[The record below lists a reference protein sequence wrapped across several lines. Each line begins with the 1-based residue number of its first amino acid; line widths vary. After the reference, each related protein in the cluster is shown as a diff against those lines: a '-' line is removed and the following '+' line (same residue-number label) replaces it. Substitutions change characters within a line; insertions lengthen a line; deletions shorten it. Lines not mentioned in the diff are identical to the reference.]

1 MSRVFQVPSR
11 LYTLSPRERAGV
23 RAMSEE
29 VPPANYAGKSGLT
42 VPWLKVYHC
51 GEIRGIIAMAKS
63 RKLLGAILIEMGVI
77 TEAQLNEA
85 LALQQENHR
94 KLGEILVEMEA
105 VSPRQITE
113 ALGKQF
119 EMTMVDLRSIQIP
132 AELIELIPVALAK
145 EHNIIPV
152 DQKSGCVTIATS
164 DPLDLY
170 ALDNLRFILNREIEC
185 VLAPSDEIEQAI
197 KKYYGI
203 QESTVDSMLQEFTES
218 DITFVEDDST
228 ELSEGEKTD
237 AEDAPVIKL
246 VTLIIGEAVRARA
259 SDIHIEPLE
268 TKLRIRYRVDG
279 VCHEVDS
286 PPKRLQGPIISRIK
300 IMADM
305 DIAEK
310 RRPQDGRIRISLMG
324 RELDLRVS
332 CLPANHGESVVMRIL
347 DKESLLLGITDM
359 GFEEVDYK
367 RFTRIIKRPNG
378 ILLVTGPTGSGKTTT
393 LYGALSELNKPDR
406 KIITAE
412 DPVEYHLSGV
422 NQCLVKREIGLT
434 FPRILRAMMRQAPDI
449 ILVGEIRDHETA
461 EIAIQA
467 ALTGHLVFSTL
478 HTNDAPSAITR
489 LIDMSVPPFL
499 VASSIQAVMG
509 QRLVRVLCPKCK
521 EPYEYDKGML
531 QAIGM
536 KPEVVKG
543 VTLYHDVGCEECKG
557 VGFKGRL
564 GIFELMEMDHALREM
579 AFTKTP
585 YNILRRQAINSGMT
599 TLQEDG
605 ARKVL
610 KGITTVEE
618 IIKLTHEAKG
628 E

>member
-1 MSRVFQVPSR
+1 
-11 LYTLSPRERAGV
+11 
-23 RAMSEE
+23 
-29 VPPANYAGKSGLT
+29 
-42 VPWLKVYHC
+42 
-51 GEIRGIIAMAKS
+51 MAKS

-77 TEAQLNEA
+77 TEDQLNEA
-85 LALQQENHR
+85 LTLQQENHR

-105 VSPRQITE
+105 VSPCQITE
-113 ALGKQF
+113 ALSKQF
-119 EMTMVDLRSIQIP
+119 EMTMVDLRSVQIP

-145 EHNIIPV
+145 EHNIIPIG
-152 DQKSGCVTIATS
+152 QKNNCVTIATS

-170 ALDNLRFILNREIEC
+170 ALDNLRFILNCEIEC
-185 VLAPSDEIEQAI
+185 VLAPSDEIEQTV

-228 ELSEGEKTD
+228 DLGDGEKD
-237 AEDAPVIKL
+237 NAEDAPVIKL

-279 VCHEVDS
+279 MCHEVDS

-310 RRPQDGRIRISLMG
+310 RRPQDGRIKISLMG

-332 CLPANHGESVVMRIL
+332 CLPANHGESVVLRIL
-347 DKESLLLGITDM
+347 DKESLLLGITDL

-367 RFTRIIKRPNG
+367 RFNRIIKRPNG

-434 FPRILRAMMRQAPDI
+434 FPRILRAMMRQAPNI

-489 LIDMSVPPFL
+489 LIDMNVPPFL

-521 EPYEYDKGML
+521 EPHEYDKGML
-531 QAIGM
+531 QAIGI
-536 KPEVVKG
+536 KPRAVKG
-543 VTLYHDVGCEECKG
+543 VTMYHDVGCEECKG

-564 GIFELMEMDHALREM
+564 GIFELMEMDHTLREM

-605 ARKVL
+605 VRKVL
-610 KGITTVEE
+610 KGITTIEE
-618 IIKLTHEAKG
+618 IIKLTHEA
-628 E
+628 EEE